1 MSSENKRPQ
10 LLIIGVGNPFR
21 SDDAA
26 GIALA
31 DRLRERVPRGVC
43 VIEETGEGAAL
54 LEAWRDAPAV
64 IVVDAVHSGA
74 PPGTLHRLDLRR
86 QEFPSEFF
94 RCSTHAFGVA
104 GAVELAR
111 ALHRLPGCLIF
122 HGMEGKEFGS
132 GEGLSP
138 EVERALSPAL
148 ECILEDVRVLVDQS
162 IG

>member
-10 LLIIGVGNPFR
+10 LLIIGIGNPFR

-31 DRLRERVPRGVC
+31 RVLRERVPPDVH

-64 IVVDAVHSGA
+64 ILVDAVHSGA
-74 PPGTLHRLDLRR
+74 LPGTLHRLDLRT
-86 QEFPSEFF
+86 QEFPREFF
-94 RCSTHAFGVA
+94 RYSTHAFGVA
-104 GAVELAR
+104 EAVELAR
-111 ALHRLPGCLIF
+111 ALHRLPGCLNF

-138 EVERALSPAL
+138 EVECALSTVL
-148 ECILEDVRVLVDQS
+148 KGILEDVRALMDPR
-162 IG
+162 ID